1 MFCCWCSSISYLSSL
16 LDKEDRSVRIAAGE
30 ALALIFEIG
39 VIDKFSAKSDSAS
52 DTTQEGSKPLES
64 YIFLQGL
71 KGKVINQCKN
81 LSTEAGGKGSAK
93 KDLNSQRNLFRDILD
108 FFEVVCFYHYCYYY
122 LKMNNVL
129 LMKLK
134 LLYWSYLVILVWLL
148 PGYFNED
155 WWWFPAGIIMVWND
169 AGFSHVLSLY
179 ILAEISFYFS
189 ILTSR
194 FLQLNFIKHFLG
206 GGFIKHMQVGFLWLF
221 SLACIWLLY
230 NLEVMFTPSFPLLP
244 WQTGKWVPTWSLWFL
259 TEEKVS

>member
-39 VIDKFSAKSDSAS
+39 VIDKFSAELDSAS
-52 DTTQEGSKPLES
+52 DTTQGSKPLES

-81 LSTEAGGKGSAK
+81 LSIEAGGKGSAK

-169 AGFSHVLSLY
+169 TGFSCVLSFY
-179 ILAEISFYFS
+179 IVVEISFFISAFWHLDFCSWILSS
-189 ILTSR
+189 I
-194 FLQLNFIKHFLG
+194 FLG
-206 GGFIKHMQVGFLWLF
+206 ED
-221 SLACIWLLY
+221 SLSICRLDFPCFFFGMLL
-230 NLEVMFTPSFPLLP
+230 VI
-244 WQTGKWVPTWSLWFL
+244 V
-259 TEEKVS
+259 

>member
-1 MFCCWCSSISYLSSL
+1 MDNANAPPMPLNILAAPCPFSMWGIDVIGAIEPKASNGHRFILVTIDYFTKWVEAASYASVTRSMVVRFIK
-16 LDKEDRSVRIAAGE
+16 KEI
-30 ALALIFEIG
+30 
-39 VIDKFSAKSDSAS
+39 
-52 DTTQEGSKPLES
+52 
-64 YIFLQGL
+64 
-71 KGKVINQCKN
+71 
-81 LSTEAGGKGSAK
+81 
-93 KDLNSQRNLFRDILD
+93 NSQRNLFRDILD

-206 GGFIKHMQVGFLWLF
+206 GGFIKHMQVGFCF
-221 SLACIWLLY
+221 HFCYSYLL
-230 NLEVMFTPSFPLLP
+230 
-244 WQTGKWVPTWSLWFL
+244 QQ
-259 TEEKVS
+259 VSI